1 MSQPIVVGVDGSGR
15 SLRALL
21 WAAHHAA
28 AHQCPLRLIY
38 VLPRWDGDFP
48 FFPPG
53 HFEEVE
59 GYGRAALVEAVA
71 VVRAAHPDIAVT
83 TDMPMGTPAAV
94 LRTEAENARSIVVGA
109 EGADAGNLILG
120 STVVPLVGHAACPVV
135 VVGHTSAGHG
145 RVVVGTALPGGP
157 RLRVPAGR
165 DPRRPAQRGLR
176 PRVAPGLAPSPAPPC
191 AAGRREGGRTEGGDR
206 DGIGGA
212 ARHVPGRDRRD
223 RGPPHRPGAHAGR
236 RFAQGRSPGA
246 GLPRPWRLPRAGCW
260 FGHPSPP

>member
-120 STVVPLVGHAACPVV
+120 STVVQ
-135 VVGHTSAGHG
+135 T
-145 RVVVGTALPGGP
+145 RGTCGLPG
-157 RLRVPAGR
+157 RR
-165 DPRRPAQRGLR
+165 RRPYLGRARSGGGGHRTPGRPSTTGSGR
-176 PRVAPGLAPSPAPPC
+176 PRS
-191 AAGRREGGRTEGGDR
+191 AATGS
-206 DGIGGA
+206 A
-212 ARHVPGRDRRD
+212 
-223 RGPPHRPGAHAGR
+223 
-236 RFAQGRSPGA
+236 
-246 GLPRPWRLPRAGCW
+246 
-260 FGHPSPP
+260 